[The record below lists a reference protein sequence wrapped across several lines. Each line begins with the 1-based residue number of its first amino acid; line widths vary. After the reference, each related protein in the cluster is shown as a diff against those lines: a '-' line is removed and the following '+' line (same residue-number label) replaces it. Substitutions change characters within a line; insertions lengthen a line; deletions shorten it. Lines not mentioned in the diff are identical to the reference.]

1 MLASSLCMA
10 IAYRCRVYEQTYSR
24 QVAERVM
31 KTCCYFCLR
40 ITNDVTLTAIVVFV
54 WPDV

>member
-24 QVAERVM
+24 QVAESVM

-40 ITNDVTLTAIVVFV
+40 VTNDVTLTAIVVFV